1 MSDYRHELNIRIKRL
16 AERPSPLAIPT
27 HADNAV
33 EILSVSLRAST
44 VICEAPPHNCLKPI
58 IGIAGL
64 ICETAK
70 TAKSN
75 RDAAEELAKHAID
88 VTSCVV
94 DLASKNGIVQG
105 TNEDALN
112 ILKSALEDVHSHLIF
127 LRKRRRA
134 MSWMLAAQEK
144 DRFAQL
150 NAGLERALSFFTT
163 TCVLSSNEHVRS
175 NTIQLDTV
183 AFTLE
188 QLDGEM
194 SQNFAALRLQR
205 TRSAGSEKTA
215 WAVPLAHAVFLL
227 DPDGPGIENFNVALS

>member
-75 RDAAEELAKHAID
+75 RDTAEELAKHAID

-94 DLASKNGIVQG
+94 DRALKNGIVQG
-105 TNEDALN
+105 TNEDAQN

-150 NAGLERALSFFTT
+150 NAGLDRALSFFT
-163 TCVLSSNEHVRS
+163 
-175 NTIQLDTV
+175 LDTV
-183 AFTLE
+183 ASTLE

-227 DPDGPGIENFNVALS
+227 DPDALHSEGP